1 MLIGAGSAEYGRH
14 LSELTVDV
22 QCALPM
28 RQLASVMLR
37 QYVDTHWTPASDK
50 FQPPEPTEATKTFI
64 RQVGGNAEFL
74 FTYVLNDNLLCLIN
88 IMFLEHYFPHL
99 RHQALAS

>member
-1 MLIGAGSAEYGRH
+1 MSQSIQFAHIINVLQSSGYGRLYCLVCVSEYGRH

-50 FQPPEPTEATKTFI
+50 FQPPEPSEATKTFI
-64 RQVGGNAEFL
+64 RQV
-74 FTYVLNDNLLCLIN
+74 
-88 IMFLEHYFPHL
+88 
-99 RHQALAS
+99 

>member
-1 MLIGAGSAEYGRH
+1 MLLLSCHLAIINMIIHSAEYGRH

-50 FQPPEPTEATKTFI
+50 FQPPEPCEATKAFI
-64 RQVGGNAEFL
+64 RQV
-74 FTYVLNDNLLCLIN
+74 
-88 IMFLEHYFPHL
+88 
-99 RHQALAS
+99 R